1 MIELK
6 KEQEEEWIQF
16 REEASQRTSKGPLH
30 SKEFGTG
37 KNRYEV
43 HFKGFSVYQDRYEDI
58 NQTWFDYWIADNL
71 EHLDDQIGEEDIDN
85 NHLLNPKARSL
96 LIETKIDCFLVRDE
110 KGEIVFPTH
119 EMFVKKIAKRKDKDK
134 KEKRKREKKME
145 RRRRERKRR

>member
-1 MIELK
+1 MIELIK
-6 KEQEEEWIQF
+6 KQEEEWIQF

-30 SKEFGTG
+30 NKEFGTG

-71 EHLDDQIGEEDIDN
+71 EHLDDQIGEENLDEQ
-85 NHLLNPKARSL
+85 HLLNPAAGSL

-119 EMFVKKIAKRKDKDK
+119 EMFVKIITKRKE
-134 KEKRKREKKME
+134 KEKK
-145 RRRRERKRR
+145 KRR